1 MEDLKSISEPFGIS
15 SLLFEEKKAAP
26 PETQSSA
33 NIQGFDEIYQMTADF
48 DDVSKNL
55 GFAISEKLLE
65 GEPVPWQKW
74 ANILVYVFLVV
85 SSLSMF
91 IRPDFGNVTMA
102 CASLYYLVDQNSTD
116 MQWKITALGLG
127 VFWIFDILWLMV
139 HTIPWEK
146 GHGSPEDN
154 VRRFTIFISLINI
167 IIKMPMLLVFWNL
180 GIETTPGE

>member
-1 MEDLKSISEPFGIS
+1 
-15 SLLFEEKKAAP
+15 
-26 PETQSSA
+26 
-33 NIQGFDEIYQMTADF
+33 MTADF